1 MSMVLHSCA
10 AQTHCKALSD
20 FRVLPVFD
28 IVLEL
33 RKRVHCGTGGQNPHS
48 IRAARIG
55 YRASA
60 SA

>member
-33 RKRVHCGTGGQNPHS
+33 RKRVHCGT
-48 IRAARIG
+48 
-55 YRASA
+55 
-60 SA
+60 